1 MTDLLLLLANNTDA
15 HCPPLTVPTV
25 KDDVLGCAY
34 TNWAYALFAAVALII
49 VAIPFVAFI
58 CYVQRRVKN
67 KHRAR
72 VLAHST
78 SYESSGAYPY
88 QPLHGGGQ
96 RRLANYGAIDSGTEE
111 QQALRS
117 PSHASTASLSD
128 RQSHQKDTTSVAS
141 SRASIIPTYDD
152 VSLNQRNAAAN
163 KAERNGVNQST
174 GPPRRSSRSSRLSL
188 DSQEKSGD
196 QGGQFYDSVDVVTN
210 IPKLQKQAGPK
221 DMPPAKPP
229 RLQVLYDANSG
240 TPETHV
246 YDDVEQSE
254 LEGNKQR
261 NTQPPLNGTSAV
273 DGLSAECEDAEQA
286 ATDDIRGNDNN
297 MHTESPEYATL
308 EPLPDASPNDSYP
321 TNNYASKNDQENLL
335 IREQKQCLLSDD
347 KQPTTETE
355 GSPVSQNKY
364 LTVLPPTPPKQ
375 NESLD
380 ENAGLLQSNEDFD
393 QMSVSPPDKSVPK
406 SRSYFEELLLGK
418 VRNMPANK
426 RNGTFLLRD
435 SVSSAGSKVLTLYC
449 WKPDSNKELYNFK
462 VSLTEDGEIYLHKS
476 SRKFSELSELL
487 EFLRKDKD
495 MLPCVLTTQVFQ

>member
-1 MTDLLLLLANNTDA
+1 MCALCKEYMIYTQTK
-15 HCPPLTVPTV
+15 CPFCFKSQFLCLSCMLVFF
-25 KDDVLGCAY
+25 
-34 TNWAYALFAAVALII
+34 LFSA
-49 VAIPFVAFI
+49 
-58 CYVQRRVKN
+58 
-67 KHRAR
+67 
-72 VLAHST
+72 
-78 SYESSGAYPY
+78 
-88 QPLHGGGQ
+88 
-96 RRLANYGAIDSGTEE
+96 
-111 QQALRS
+111 

-174 GPPRRSSRSSRLSL
+174 GPPRRSSRSSHLSL
-188 DSQEKSGD
+188 DSQEKSVD

-221 DMPPAKPP
+221 DVPPAKPP

-261 NTQPPLNGTSAV
+261 NTHPPLNGTSAV
-273 DGLSAECEDAEQA
+273 DGLSAEREDTEQA

-308 EPLPDASPNDSYP
+308 EPLPDTSPNDSYP
-321 TNNYASKNDQENLL
+321 TNNYASKNDQENLS

-406 SRSYFEELLLGK
+406 SRS
-418 VRNMPANK
+418 
-426 RNGTFLLRD
+426 
-435 SVSSAGSKVLTLYC
+435 
-449 WKPDSNKELYNFK
+449 
-462 VSLTEDGEIYLHKS
+462 VSLSFFYIYIYMCWVGKIIKISHQ
-476 SRKFSELSELL
+476 
-487 EFLRKDKD
+487 
-495 MLPCVLTTQVFQ
+495 P